1 MSPATVLIWIC
12 LVIPGLVAAA
22 AAGRRR
28 ASWTPYAPVAVS
40 AVALLCG
47 LGLVVAVHRSG
58 AESTAAGLL
67 RVDALSAFLLAVVG
81 GVALNATWSGLEPR
95 SARVGPDGWLA
106 GLLCLFVAAMSVAL
120 LADNL
125 GVMWVAV
132 EGTTITTAFL
142 VGYRG
147 GRRAVEAAWKYV
159 VLGSVGVAV
168 AFLGI
173 VLLFAASGSGGEA
186 TLSWAA
192 LTADPGRLDPDLTR
206 VGAALAALGL
216 ATKAGLAPMHTW
228 LPDAHSQAPAP
239 VSGLMSGVLLSVA
252 FYGILRV
259 QAISDAVLG
268 PGVMR
273 GLLIAAGLASLLVS
287 AALILTQR
295 DYKRL
300 LAYSSIEHMG
310 VLALGAAVSGPI
322 AIGAVLLHI
331 LGHGLAKST
340 LFVLAGRL
348 LRAERSSTISDIRGL
363 LVRRPSIAV
372 PWLFGMAALLGL
384 PPSGLFFTEVAIIVA
399 GFDRGLGWVM
409 VAALGLL
416 LLAFTGLARHTLAM
430 TLNGPGAEAPAPG
443 RLPEEAGGAMIP
455 VVLSLVLVAGIGFAA
470 WPLRGV
476 LADAVTAL
484 GVSP

>member
-1 MSPATVLIWIC
+1 M
-12 LVIPGLVAAA
+12 
-22 AAGRRR
+22 
-28 ASWTPYAPVAVS
+28 
-40 AVALLCG
+40 
-47 LGLVVAVHRSG
+47 
-58 AESTAAGLL
+58 
-67 RVDALSAFLLAVVG
+67 
-81 GVALNATWSGLEPR
+81 
-95 SARVGPDGWLA
+95 
-106 GLLCLFVAAMSVAL
+106 
-120 LADNL
+120 
-125 GVMWVAV
+125 
-132 EGTTITTAFL
+132 
-142 VGYRG
+142 
-147 GRRAVEAAWKYV
+147 
-159 VLGSVGVAV
+159 
-168 AFLGI
+168 
-173 VLLFAASGSGGEA
+173 
-186 TLSWAA
+186 
-192 LTADPGRLDPDLTR
+192 
-206 VGAALAALGL
+206 GAALAALGL

-268 PGVMR
+268 PEVMR
-273 GLLIAAGLASLLVS
+273 GLLIAAGLASLVVS
-287 AALILTQR
+287 AALIMTQR

-310 VLALGAAVSGPI
+310 FLALGAAVSGPI

-348 LRAERSSTISDIRGL
+348 LRAEGSSTIGDIRGL

-372 PWLFGMAALLGL
+372 PWLFGMAALVGL

-416 LLAFTGLARHTLAM
+416 LLAFAGLARHTLAM
-430 TLNGPGAEAPAPG
+430 TLNGPGPEGIPAGPPPEGPG
-443 RLPEEAGGAMIP
+443 GSMIP

-470 WPLRGV
+470 WPLHGV
-476 LADAVTAL
+476 LADAVAAL
-484 GVSP
+484 GVTP